1 MIPGMKIPPGSPPA
15 ALQPVE
21 NRPFFRAG
29 LIAAFGL
36 ALGLSVF
43 AAYAAPPG
51 VRSIPRSDPKE
62 PAMTQHARGTFEV
75 KVSPQTAEEKV
86 GDPTVGRMA
95 LDKQFHGDLEAAGK
109 GQMLAVG
116 TDVKGSAG
124 YVAMER
130 VTGTLEGRSG
140 SFALQHSGTMTRGTP
155 SLTIT
160 VVPDS
165 GTGGLAGIAGSMSI
179 EIADGKHSYD
189 FEYTLGPA
197 R

>member
-1 MIPGMKIPPGSPPA
+1 MKIQRGRY
-15 ALQPVE
+15 ALH
-21 NRPFFRAG
+21 RAVA
-29 LIAAFGL
+29 LA
-36 ALGLSVF
+36 ALGLSLALGAF
-43 AAYAAPPG
+43 AVPPG
-51 VRSIPRSDPKE
+51 VRSIPRNEPKE
-62 PAMTQHARGTFEV
+62 PPVTNHARGTFEV
-75 KVSPQTAEEKV
+75 NMSAQAPEEKV

-95 LDKQFHGDLEAAGK
+95 LDKRFHGDLEATSK

-116 TDVKGSAG
+116 TGVKGSAG

-130 VTGTLEGRSG
+130 VVGTLKGHTG

-165 GTGGLAGIAGSMSI
+165 GTGELAGIAGSMSI
-179 EIADGKHSYD
+179 VIADGKHSYD

-197 R
+197 K